1 MWNYMLHI
9 AELGICVINYFGD
22 YAFKGAKES

>member
-9 AELGICVINYFGD
+9 AELGICVINYSGD
-22 YAFKGAKES
+22 YDFKGVRES